1 MEAVLFVSLLALSG
15 LAWGIVYVAAI
26 RAGLRDKTYAMPL
39 FALGLNL
46 SWEALYAVVSLTTG
60 GEVLFQGFIDA
71 LWAVL
76 DCGILYTYLRYGRFG
91 TRWIFTTWTVAALVV
106 SFALQLLFLNEFG
119 QRMGSAYSA
128 FLQNLLMSILFINMF
143 VTRRGSSGQS
153 LLIAVAKWIGTLAPT
168 IAFGVLGHSVFFLV
182 TGVLCS
188 LFDLAYIAM
197 LASPDVITAL
207 FPVPPVERRV
217 TADSGKSTW

>member
-1 MEAVLFVSLLALSG
+1 MLFVSLLALSG
-15 LAWGIVYVAAI
+15 LSWGVVYIAAI
-26 RAGLRDKTYAMPL
+26 RAGMRDQTYAMPL

-46 SWEALYAVVSLTTG
+46 SWEALYAVVSLATG
-60 GEVLFQGFIDA
+60 GEVLFQGVIDA

-91 TRWIFTTWTVAALVV
+91 PRWVFGTWTVLAVGT
-106 SFALQLLFLNEFG
+106 SFVLQLLFLHEFG
-119 QRMGSAYSA
+119 SRMGSAYSA

-143 VTRRGSSGQS
+143 VTRRGAAGQS

-182 TGVLCS
+182 CGALCT
-188 LFDLAYIAM
+188 LFDLAYIGL
-197 LASPDVITAL
+197 LARPATIAL
-207 FPVPPVERRV
+207 FV
-217 TADSGKSTW
+217 TAVDPAVPERSPVG

>member
-1 MEAVLFVSLLALSG
+1 MLFVSLLALSG

-26 RAGLRDKTYAMPL
+26 RAGMRDKTYAMPL

-46 SWEALYAVVSLTTG
+46 SWEALYAVVSLATG
-60 GEVLFQGFIDA
+60 GEVLFQGVIDA

-91 TRWIFTTWTVAALVV
+91 TRWVFTTWTVLALGTSV
-106 SFALQLLFLNEFG
+106 ALQLVFLNEFG
-119 QRMGSAYSA
+119 SRMGSAYSA

-143 VTRRGSSGQS
+143 VTRRGPAGQS

-182 TGVLCS
+182 CGALCT
-188 LFDLAYIAM
+188 LFDLAYIAL
-197 LASPDVITAL
+197 LARPASLTFLVGAPTAVDRSVPERSPVA
-207 FPVPPVERRV
+207 
-217 TADSGKSTW
+217 

>member
-1 MEAVLFVSLLALSG
+1 MLFVSLLALSG
-15 LAWGIVYVAAI
+15 FAWGVVYVAAI
-26 RAGLRDKTYAMPL
+26 RAGRRDRTYAMPL

-46 SWEALYAVVSLTTG
+46 SWEALYAVVSLATG

-91 TRWIFTTWTVAALVV
+91 TRWVFIAWTVLVLAA
-106 SFALQLLFLNEFG
+106 SFVLQLLFLNEFG
-119 QRMGSAYSA
+119 SRMGGAYSA

-143 VTRRGSSGQS
+143 VTRRGPAGQS

-168 IAFGVLGHSVFFLV
+168 IAFGVLGHSIFFLV
-182 TGVLCS
+182 CGGLCAIFDLIYIVLMTPLFPTLL
-188 LFDLAYIAM
+188 LFDKAA
-197 LASPDVITAL
+197 
-207 FPVPPVERRV
+207 PV
-217 TADSGKSTW
+217 ADGSSTQKSSVM